1 MNTNMTRADE
11 AVTQKNASRAL
22 RFKALLEADV
32 EALERFLGR

>member
-11 AVTQKNASRAL
+11 AVTQKNATRAL
-22 RFKALLEADV
+22 RLKALVEADV